1 MWGSALAQRVSET
14 FGSQLLPAPARNDR
28 AKKAGGVVEGITCDQ
43 LVRLILAE
51 YEVVGGDADTLPFA
65 KRQLVRSEIT
75 EDLDHIPVR
84 MTTFWVHPSLHGSA
98 TSIRGSEHADVSF
111 VAGHVARDCGALL
124 YIEPVTDRFPSIPD
138 LRSAAP
144 RGRGRLLRGTPSLSR
159 SIRRG
164 RVSAPNRLA
173 PQHPPGNPVQRATDL
188 LLIGLLLPV
197 SQLLAQPRAE
207 GSGEAIDSSVPDDS
221 MILGPCSRPH
231 GL

>member
-1 MWGSALAQRVSET
+1 M
-14 FGSQLLPAPARNDR
+14 
-28 AKKAGGVVEGITCDQ
+28 
-43 LVRLILAE
+43 
-51 YEVVGGDADTLPFA
+51 
-65 KRQLVRSEIT
+65 
-75 EDLDHIPVR
+75 
-84 MTTFWVHPSLHGSA
+84 
-98 TSIRGSEHADVSF
+98 
-111 VAGHVARDCGALL
+111 
-124 YIEPVTDRFPSIPD
+124 YIASVTDRFPSIPD

-144 RGRGRLLRGTPSLSR
+144 RGRGRRLRAAPSLSR

-164 RVSAPNRLA
+164 RASARPRIGLLSE
-173 PQHPPGNPVQRATDL
+173 HPPGDSVQGATDL